1 MPSIIG
7 FDTETDL
14 ITPGTRTPQLV
25 CLTLAG
31 DNESHALAR
40 TIAEDCP
47 GSKLVEGASE
57 WKLIVDADHAVEAF
71 LAATEAD
78 VLVAHNMPF
87 DVGVLA
93 NHHHDIRDTKVVN
106 PIIAWAAVAIEQG
119 KLADTL
125 VAEKLITIAQGNTE
139 FDHRFDPPKR
149 MSYSLAHLVH
159 VYLGIDITGDKTK
172 LESLQSRN
180 VPRSEWPWR
189 YRYIDLV
196 DVPLHQWPQQALDY
210 ALEDAVYA
218 RRVWLTQRAKDMEV
232 IGYPV
237 IQDGQVIN
245 EREQTAAWLA
255 LHMMSAEGA
264 PVDEGYVALF
274 QQDIDNMV
282 AQYESASRALG
293 IVRINRC
300 SNCGDN
306 QGGTGFIGTF
316 PNLKVCPIC
325 QAADHDE
332 CMRLGV
338 YKRREAQAGI
348 GKLYTTRLA
357 QIVRWGYHN
366 DPPLTDRPKNQSAS
380 AYAKWTPSVKTDE
393 ETLSAI
399 NHPSVQAF
407 IEGKKAIK
415 LRGTYLPPLQEA
427 LADGGRLCSNPNVL
441 VRSGRTSWTNPN
453 LQNPPRKGRF
463 RECFAAPEGKV
474 MASIDYS
481 TLELAVLSQVNLAFF
496 GQSQMAELI
505 NAGTDLHAWFG
516 AQLMGT
522 SYEDFKAKL
531 AEGDPRAKSLRQLAK
546 IPNFGL
552 PGGLGPKGLVRYA
565 LNYGVFLELD
575 MPTTSP
581 DGVTLP
587 SARDLGRAWMT
598 AFPEMRE
605 YFAMLSHESDLSADG
620 RFTIKQ
626 LGSNRVRADA
636 TYTSA
641 ANTFFQGLA
650 ADGAKAAMWRLFVA
664 CYLDTSSPLFG
675 VRMWNFIH
683 DEFLFIGDTDTAHL
697 WATEASRIM
706 VEAMRAY
713 TPDVAQAAPP
723 ALMKRWYKS
732 ADPVY
737 NEHDVLIPWTPF
749 DDLPHQAQANVPEGL
764 NKTEKVLFASGY
776 TDALA
781 AGANHEEAML
791 EGLHLVKTGRIG

>member
-1 MPSIIG
+1 MTAIIG

-31 DNESHALAR
+31 DNETHALAR
-40 TIAEDCP
+40 TIADDCA
-47 GSKLVEGASE
+47 GAKLIESATD
-57 WKLIVDADHAVEAF
+57 WKMIVDADHALEVFWAV
-71 LAATEAD
+71 TDAD

-93 NHHHDIRDTKVVN
+93 HHHHDIRDTSVVN
-106 PIIAWAAVAIEQG
+106 PVIAWAAAAIEQG

-139 FDHRFDPPKR
+139 FDRRFDPPVR
-149 MSYSLAHLVH
+149 MSYSLAHLVN

-189 YRYIDLV
+189 YRYVDLV
-196 DVPLHQWPQQALDY
+196 DVPLSQWPQQALDY

-218 RRVWLTQRAKDMEV
+218 RQVWLAQRAKDFDV
-232 IGYPV
+232 IGYTV
-237 IQDGQVIN
+237 IKDGQVVN
-245 EREQTAAWLA
+245 EKEQTAASLA
-255 LHMMSAEGA
+255 LHLMSAEGA
-264 PVDEGYVALF
+264 PVDAGYVELF
-274 QQDIDNMV
+274 EQDISTLI
-282 AQYESASRALG
+282 AQYENSARALG
-293 IVRINRC
+293 IMRINRC

-306 QGGTGFIGTF
+306 SGGTGYIGSF
-316 PNLKVCPIC
+316 PHLKVCPIC
-325 QAADHDE
+325 EAKDHDA
-332 CMRLGV
+332 CLRLGV
-338 YKRREAQAGI
+338 YKRREARAGI
-348 GKLYTTRLA
+348 GKLYTKRLA

-366 DPPLTDRPKNQSAS
+366 DPPLTERPKTQTPS
-380 AYAKWTPSVKTDE
+380 AYAKWTPSVRTDE

-399 NHPSVQAF
+399 NHPMVQAF
-407 IEGKKAIK
+407 IEGKKATK
-415 LRGTYLPPLQEA
+415 LRGTYLPPLQAA
-427 LADGGRLCSNPNVL
+427 LSDGGRLCSNPNVL
-441 VRSGRTSWTNPN
+441 VRSGRTSWTKPN

-463 RECFAAPEGKV
+463 RECFAAPEGLV

-496 GQSQMAELI
+496 GQSQMAQLI
-505 NAGTDLHAWFG
+505 NEGIDLHAWFG
-516 AQLMGT
+516 AKLMGT
-522 SYEDFKAKL
+522 TYEAFKAKL
-531 AEGDPRAKSLRQLAK
+531 ASGDPRAKSLRQLAK

-575 MPTTSP
+575 TATTS
-581 DGVTLP
+581 DSGVTLP
-587 SARDLGRAWMT
+587 SARDLGRAWMN
-598 AFPEMRE
+598 AFPEMRQ
-605 YFAMLSHESDLSADG
+605 YFAMLSHESDLSPDG

-664 CYLDTSSPLFG
+664 CYLDTDSPLFG

-683 DEFLFIGDTDTAHL
+683 DEFLFIGPTDTAHL

-713 TPDVAQAAPP
+713 TPDVAQSAPP
-723 ALMKRWYKS
+723 ALMQRWYKS

-737 NEHDVLIPWTPF
+737 NEHNVLIPWTPF
-749 DDLPHQAQANVPEGL
+749 EDLPAAAQADAPEEL
-764 NKTEKVLFASGY
+764 NKTDKVLFASGY
-776 TDALA
+776 TDAVLM
-781 AGANHEEAML
+781 GATHAEAL
-791 EGLHLVKTGRIG
+791 QEGAHLVNTGHIG